1 MTVSSQMMGCAL
13 VATYPMTSASIATTA
28 ATGKS
33 PTDHAISETIDKDC
47 SLFRVLVG
55 NPICEKRLKPHEV
68 PIKDNTR
75 QQKLIPAN

>member
-13 VATYPMTSASIATTA
+13 VATYPITAGSLATTA

-33 PTDHAISETIDKDC
+33 PTDHAISESVDKDC
-47 SLFRVLVG
+47 SLLKVLDG

-68 PIKDNTR
+68 PVQDYTR
-75 QQKLIPAN
+75 QQRLVPNK